1 MNQPKNHNH
10 DTDESLHRSI
20 IKFLGTLTVL
30 GVGILILTYIL
41 FSTQEARESEQSIT
55 DTEVVQVAE
64 GSHTI
69 QVV

>member
-1 MNQPKNHNH
+1 MSKSNNHNY
-10 DTDESLHRSI
+10 DTEESLHRTI
-20 IKFLGTLTVL
+20 MKFIGTLTVL
-30 GVGILILTYIL
+30 GVGILILAYIL

-55 DTEVVQVAE
+55 DIVADQVAE